1 MAKRTPTKKK
11 PPFRCH
17 DGREIKTLEHVIVL
31 LLELEIMIMAVD
43 QTVTDAL
50 SAQDANIAA
59 QDAKLA
65 DLSAK
70 VDAFIAS
77 HQGSSAADNAAI
89 VAALQAQGT
98 KVQAEGAVVDGIA
111 AKLA

>member
-1 MAKRTPTKKK
+1 MAKRTTAPKTK

-17 DGREIKTLEHVIVL
+17 DGREIKTLEHVIEL
-31 LLELEIMIMAVD
+31 LLELEIAHMALD

-50 SAQDANIAA
+50 TA
-59 QDAKLA
+59 QDAKIA
-65 DLSAK
+65 DLAAK

-89 VAALQAQGT
+89 VAAVQAQGT
-98 KVQAEGAVVDGIA
+98 AVDAISS
-111 AKLA
+111 KLA